1 MIDNLSFTLDQFH
14 LDTMADSD
22 ASSST
27 PPVAT
32 LSPEMV
38 ALIAA
43 TVTAALRPQIQPPAA
58 APPAPP
64 IEPPF
69 TGSNATTEFGGKS
82 LPTLFPSIESKI
94 ILDILSHTFTPLDLP
109 RLLSPLA
116 ARQDY
121 VVPPSSAPATE
132 HSLALKHF
140 PSFHSLLRPLLK
152 YFEVLAAFAASSE
165 KQWEVFAITRSLS
178 DYVSH
183 LTELHQQYKWSAVVI
198 YHVEF
203 HSARLWDMK
212 AGNYL
217 GWARPDHGLLSR
229 LVYSHPLPPPSASDA
244 PSSKPTSAK
253 PKKGSTPVKQQ
264 ICYDWNTGICKSS
277 PCPAKRRHVCRTCEG
292 DHQSSACPK
301 KT

>member
-1 MIDNLSFTLDQFH
+1 
-14 LDTMADSD
+14 MADSD
-22 ASSST
+22 TSSSA

-82 LPTLFPSIESKI
+82 LPALFPSIESKI
-94 ILDILSHTFTPLDLP
+94 ILDILSHTFMPLDLP

-121 VVPPSSAPATE
+121 VAPPSSAPATE

-165 KQWEVFAITRSLS
+165 K
-178 DYVSH
+178 H
-183 LTELHQQYKWSAVVI
+183 
-198 YHVEF
+198 
-203 HSARLWDMK
+203 ARLWDMK
-212 AGNYL
+212 AGNYS

-229 LVYSHPLPPPSASDA
+229 LVYSHPLPPPSASAPPRLPHMRGRPPELRLPEEDLGLRQSE
-244 PSSKPTSAK
+244 PSSLRPCCSARSLGPAVSSCGREGERERVFGDK
-253 PKKGSTPVKQQ
+253 REIDWSPELSRSDRKGPRSSRHRRKQIQQNRESGKGGRKKKETV
-264 ICYDWNTGICKSS
+264 YR
-277 PCPAKRRHVCRTCEG
+277 AM
-292 DHQSSACPK
+292 
-301 KT
+301 